1 MINSISDKGLHLI
14 KEFEGYS
21 STPYLD
27 SVGIPTIG
35 FGFTYWLDGTK
46 VKMSDKPITET
57 QANVMLRETF
67 KRDFERYI
75 PTSVNQNQFD
85 AMCSLIWNIG
95 VTNFLK
101 STLRMKVRTNPN
113 DESIRGEFMKWN
125 KARVKNKLVE
135 LKGLT
140 NRRKKEADLYF
151 S

>member
-1 MINSISDKGLHLI
+1 MINRISDKGLDLI

-35 FGFTYWLDGTK
+35 YGFTYWLDGRK
-46 VKMSDKPITET
+46 VKMSDMPINEM
-57 QANVMLRETF
+57 QANMMLREIF
-67 KRDFERYI
+67 KRDFEKYI
-75 PTSVNQNQFD
+75 PSNVNQNQFD
-85 AMCSLIWNIG
+85 AMGSLIWNIG

-101 STLRMKVRTNPN
+101 STLRMKVRSNPN
-113 DESIRGEFMKWN
+113 DLTIRDEFMKWN
-125 KARVKNKLVE
+125 KARVKTKLVE

>member
-1 MINSISDKGLHLI
+1 MIISDKGLDLI

-35 FGFTYWLDGTK
+35 YGFTYWLDGRK
-46 VKMSDKPITET
+46 VKMTDMPINEM
-57 QANVMLRETF
+57 QANMMLREIF
-67 KRDFERYI
+67 KRDFEKYI
-75 PTSVNQNQFD
+75 PSQVNQNQFD
-85 AMCSLIWNIG
+85 AMSSLIWNIG

-101 STLRMKVRTNPN
+101 STLRMKVRSNPN
-113 DESIRGEFMKWN
+113 DETIRSEFMKWN
-125 KARVKNKLVE
+125 KARVKNRLVE